1 MEETPSRTSFSLL
14 MRIRVDDRDPDA
26 WREFVDRYGKR
37 IFGWCVHR
45 RLYADDA
52 QEVTQDVLLKLS
64 RRLGSF
70 EYDPGQ
76 SFRGWLRRV
85 TENAIVDY
93 VRDGKRHVPT
103 AEGPN
108 IYELLQNVQARKDL
122 QAALEEAFDLELF
135 DQAVQRVQGRV
146 SAARFQAW
154 KLTAHEGRDAADVA
168 CQLNMKI
175 ATVYSARHYVQSLI
189 AAEVQM
195 LENTAEEAAAAGN
208 EQ

>member
-1 MEETPSRTSFSLL
+1 LEDAPSKTSFSLL

-45 RLYADDA
+45 RLNPDDA

-70 EYDPGQ
+70 QYDTTK
-76 SFRGWLRRV
+76 SFRAWLRRV

-93 VRDGKRHVPT
+93 VRERNKSIHTADG
-103 AEGPN
+103 EN

-122 QAALEEAFDLELF
+122 QSALEEAFDLELF
-135 DQAVQRVQGRV
+135 DQAVQRVKGRV
-146 SAARFQAW
+146 SEARFQAW
-154 KLTAHEGRDAADVA
+154 TLTAREGQDAEDVA
-168 CQLNMKI
+168 HRLNMKI
-175 ATVYSARHYVQSLI
+175 ATVYSARHYVQSL
-189 AAEVQM
+189 VS
-195 LENTAEEAAAAGN
+195 EEARLLEGETHEFACR
-208 EQ
+208 Q